1 MERDRYLRQ
10 RILPE
15 IGEKGQER
23 LAQAKVLIAGCGALG
38 TNLADLIA
46 RAGVG
51 RITVVDP
58 DRVELSNLQRQALMR
73 EADLGRPKAE
83 VVAEALAAINSS
95 SEVNYKIS
103 KIEARNVERL
113 IERCDLV
120 LDGFDNLGARYLLN
134 DACVKHNIPWI
145 FATVAATYGMTMPV
159 LPREGPCLRCLFP
172 DLVPDEVVLT
182 ARNVGIINTIPR
194 AIAAIETTQALKV
207 LVGSPECPAKLI
219 TYDTWW
225 NTFSAQEIH
234 KAEHCPCCSEGR
246 YEFLEARSC

>member
-103 KIEARNVERL
+103 RIEARNVERL

-145 FATVAATYGMTMPV
+145 FATVAATD
-159 LPREGPCLRCLFP
+159 RKS
-172 DLVPDEVVLT
+172 VV
-182 ARNVGIINTIPR
+182 
-194 AIAAIETTQALKV
+194 
-207 LVGSPECPAKLI
+207 
-219 TYDTWW
+219 
-225 NTFSAQEIH
+225 
-234 KAEHCPCCSEGR
+234 
-246 YEFLEARSC
+246 